1 MIPMD
6 LVNNSLT
13 VIIGISSLGGF
24 VYMQIK
30 GHIDRKRA
38 KRIIDREWSKF
49 KYRSLCDM
57 RKVYNE

>member
-30 GHIDRKRA
+30 RRIETKRV
-38 KRIIDREWSKF
+38 KRITDQEFSKM
-49 KYRSLCDM
+49 KYRCLCDM